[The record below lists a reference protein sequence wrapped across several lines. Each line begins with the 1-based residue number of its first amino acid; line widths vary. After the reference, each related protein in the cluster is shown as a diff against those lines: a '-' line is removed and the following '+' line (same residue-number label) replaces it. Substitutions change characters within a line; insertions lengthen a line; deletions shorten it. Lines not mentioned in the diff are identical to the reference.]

1 MSQPASTRF
10 RNVSCPGDSCFFGK
24 RGPPPSAG
32 ELTRSR
38 ALMHG
43 APTPSTPGGAPPRF
57 VLVQAPDLVAPRVT
71 CSLLAAQVALSE
83 SLVAVRARD
92 RERVDCYRVVFGTRR
107 ALPSSTGL
115 SAVRGRRL
123 TSPPGSC
130 FVLVRAHCSRM
141 EHSVPTLSH
150 LLHPIS
156 LDGAGSVSARL
167 HGPAPQVGVYG
178 QEIN

>member
-1 MSQPASTRF
+1 MLAVRETHVSLWQTRPTPVCG
-10 RNVSCPGDSCFFGK
+10 RADAVACPDA
-24 RGPPPSAG
+24 RGPNPVDAWGCSAS
-32 ELTRSR
+32 LR
-38 ALMHG
+38 ACAG
-43 APTPSTPGGAPPRF
+43 ARARG
-57 VLVQAPDLVAPRVT
+57 LRVT